1 MAYCKSCGAYIPDG
15 STACLAC
22 GFDEAAAAAA
32 ATAKQAGPAPS
43 AQSDDLRDILERHRK
58 LQQEKSR
65 QWAESEKA
73 RRDKQAE
80 DRKWAQ
86 EEYAKRQ
93 AARELEEE
101 QRRREQA
108 ERRRMEEE
116 ARQRRQAELRRQ
128 AQQQA
133 AQQQR
138 TVYNETTRATSGSGN
153 RALAALSYLSVL
165 FILPFMLTPDD
176 TYAKFHAK
184 QGLRLFILGAIAD
197 ILSALPFGWILQ
209 IFRIYC
215 IVKGIGNAVNGRRA
229 RLPYIGSIGND

>member
-15 STACLAC
+15 STICLAC
-22 GFDEAAAAAA
+22 GFDETAAAVA
-32 ATAKQAGPAPS
+32 ATAKQAGPVSS
-43 AQSDDLRDILERHRK
+43 AQSDDLRDVLERHRK

-73 RRDKQAE
+73 RREKQAE
-80 DRKWAQ
+80 DRRWAQ

-108 ERRRMEEE
+108 ERRRLEEE
-116 ARQRRQAELRRQ
+116 ARQRRQAELRH
-128 AQQQA
+128 QA

-138 TVYNETTRATSGSGN
+138 TVYNETTRSASGSGN

-176 TYAKFHAK
+176 NYAKFHAK

-215 IVKGIGNAVNGRRA
+215 IVKGIGNALNGRRD
-229 RLPYIGSIGND
+229 RLPYIGNIGND